1 MEARG
6 VEPRSEIRSTTASTC
21 VARRL
26 RSAVTGQRAAHYCTS
41 LLGISPCVKRRDAE
55 LSRYCDTRDAAS
67 GRLHREQGAATPKSY
82 AARARFELAVMI
94 LPSVLPGL
102 CTWAR
107 SHSFTDPVE
116 SRSPPWTTEWNL
128 EGSARHVKRPRQA
141 ATSAAASAANTSIH
155 RSTAQGKLLKDNVFA
170 LRTVCYARGSRRRA
184 KAIVDVH
191 HGHSGRA

>member
-1 MEARG
+1 MSRAKTKPPTRSPSGACSCTLKCSGTVEARG

-26 RSAVTGQRAAHYCTS
+26 GSAVTGRRAAHYCTS
-41 LLGISPCVKRRDAE
+41 LLRISPSVKRPDAR
-55 LSRYCDTRDAAS
+55 LSRYCDTRNAAS
-67 GRLHREQGAATPKSY
+67 GGLHHEQGAATPKSY

-116 SRSPPWTTEWNL
+116 SRSPPWTTRCNV
-128 EGSARHVKRPRQA
+128 GGAPVCVKFAECRRPSTTLAELNVHYIKCFA
-141 ATSAAASAANTSIH
+141 AELCNTTSA
-155 RSTAQGKLLKDNVFA
+155 
-170 LRTVCYARGSRRRA
+170 
-184 KAIVDVH
+184 
-191 HGHSGRA
+191 